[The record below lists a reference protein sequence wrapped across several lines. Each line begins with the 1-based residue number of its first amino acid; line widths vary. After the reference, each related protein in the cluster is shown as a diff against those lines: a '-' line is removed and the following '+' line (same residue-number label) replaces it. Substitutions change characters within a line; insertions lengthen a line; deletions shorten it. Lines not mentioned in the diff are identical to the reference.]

1 MWRSLTILV
10 LIVGLTLADKP
21 EGDPKVNVKSLVKD
35 PKTSV
40 NKDAASPKQTP
51 AQRRQDTYGSPAA
64 PSVDSYG
71 SPEAPVQDTYGSPQA
86 APQGPAPVQGEVG
99 TQGYYYYYYPV
110 ANSYTPSQTYQSSGG

>member
-21 EGDPKVNVKSLVKD
+21 EPKVNVKPVASD
-35 PKTSV
+35 PKVSAKKV
-40 NKDAASPKQTP
+40 DDLKQTP

-71 SPEAPVQDTYGSPQA
+71 SPEAPVQDTYGSPVA

-110 ANSYTPSQTYQSSGG
+110 ANSYTPSQQTYQSSGG